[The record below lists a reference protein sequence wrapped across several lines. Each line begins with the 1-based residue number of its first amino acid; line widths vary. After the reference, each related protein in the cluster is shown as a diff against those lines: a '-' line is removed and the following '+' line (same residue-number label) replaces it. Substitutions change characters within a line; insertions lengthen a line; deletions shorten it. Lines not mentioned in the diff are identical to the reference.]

1 MGNRYSR
8 TEIDRIISEGSIKQK
23 SRLFLRDRMGYF
35 GQGFILSYGDI
46 EALTL
51 SVDAVHRKEW
61 EGNVSMGLR
70 IENGFRDLSRF
81 LNNLMTEK
89 DNLSRTLTELMEFEK
104 YEVIINKLL
113 LSYDYGDATLDE
125 IVNVSREKVKTRQIS
140 TKDFVLT
147 RPYLSESGTMNL
159 GLTGANSLTE
169 KVKEG
174 QRLVLYYL
182 KYYLCYEEA
191 MRQRISEFRINI
203 PEYMDKIKENRVEVE
218 KPTSMSIRFVG
229 VQDNRGFQIGECNL
243 KDKTPKEYPN
253 PSLRDLIEDYSV
265 RVQDIDLTTAECQKQ
280 IKEYYNSI

>member
-147 RPYLSESGTMNL
+147 RPYLTESGTMNL

-265 RVQDIDLTTAECQKQ
+265 RVQDIDLTTDECQKQ